1 MRTLALFLLAGA
13 ALAQAPAVSKPKP
26 VGNLKQV
33 MRAILLPNSDLIFGV
48 QQTAPKDDMGWETLA
63 NAAVAIGESASLITM
78 PGRLRADGQ
87 PVPVSKPDWV
97 KFSQALVEASK
108 VTLKAAQSKNAEAV
122 GNSTDGLSAACD
134 NCHQIYRDK
143 PAK

>member
-1 MRTLALFLLAGA
+1 MRIVLAFLLAGA
-13 ALAQAPAVSKPKP
+13 ALAQAPATFKPRP

-33 MRAILLPNSDLIFGV
+33 MRSILLPSSDLIFAV
-48 QQTAPKDDMGWETLA
+48 QQAAPKDDAGWANVA
-63 NAAVAIGESASLITM
+63 NAAVAIGESASLIMM

-87 PVPVSKPDWV
+87 PVPVAKPDWI

-134 NCHQIYRDK
+134 NCHQVYRDK

>member
-1 MRTLALFLLAGA
+1 MRTLALLLLAGS
-13 ALAQAPAVSKPKP
+13 ALAQAPATFKPKP

-33 MRAILLPNSDLIFGV
+33 MRSILLPNSDLIFGV
-48 QQTAPKDDMGWETLA
+48 QQAAPKDEKAWADVA

-78 PGRLRADGQ
+78 PGRMLSDGQ
-87 PVPVSKPDWV
+87 PVPVAKPDWV
-97 KFSQALVEASK
+97 KFSQALVEASR

-134 NCHQIYRDK
+134 NCHQVYRDK